1 MYALNLDKTT
11 NRILSVTFAEYAAPD
26 AVFVEKLPK
35 AVEDYNKK
43 PVAPMPPEADLHNYL
58 YIDGGYVYDPLPQP
72 EPVEP
77 TPTLDVWDEL
87 DAAYQ
92 AGYNEGYAEGVN
104 KAYDE

>member
-1 MYALNLDKTT
+1 MFGLNLDTET
-11 NRILSVTFAEYAAPD
+11 RRILSATPWEHAGPNAVVVAA
-26 AVFVEKLPK
+26 LPP
-35 AVEDYNKK
+35 AVEAYKNN
-43 PVAPMPPEADLHNYL
+43 PIEPMPPEANLHNYL
-58 YIDGGYVYDPLPQP
+58 YVDGYIYDPLPKP

-77 TPTLDVWDEL
+77 TPALDVWDEL

>member
-1 MYALNLDKTT
+1 MYALNLDKDTG
-11 NRILSVTFAEYAAPD
+11 RILSATLAKYAPAD
-26 AVFVEKLPK
+26 AVIVGVLP
-35 AVEDYNKK
+35 DG
-43 PVAPMPPEADLHNYL
+43 DISDYL
-58 YIDGGYVYDPLPQP
+58 YINGKYLYAPLP